1 MNSKKEGCH
10 YQHLSYEERIRLDAL
25 RRRGDSL
32 RIIAREL
39 NRSPNTISR
48 ELRRFRSVPYT
59 PIRAQRRADHKRLLS
74 KRLCLK
80 VATDPVLSRLVLEK
94 LPLKWSPER
103 IAGYARRQ
111 GIVVSK
117 KAIYK
122 YVKSRW
128 LQEHLVFKGNRTCR
142 SVNHRRARYSKDRFK
157 RGVAERPPV
166 DGTGHWEIDFIT
178 SWTSKSVLFVAA
190 DRFSRKTVVQGL
202 PNRRIAS
209 IELALRDLKAGYDI
223 KTITADN
230 DLAFTNWRKLEADIQ
245 ANFYFARPFAS
256 WEKGLVENSNRW
268 IRLFIP
274 KGTNIGTVPTETI
287 DRAMQFL
294 NATPRQILGFKTAD
308 EVHYAKSL
316 ETHSC
321 PT

>member
-1 MNSKKEGCH
+1 MLYGV
-10 YQHLSYEERIRLDAL
+10 AA
-25 RRRGDSL
+25 
-32 RIIAREL
+32 IAYAPLPGNL

-59 PIRAQRRADHKRLLS
+59 PLRAQRRAWHKRYLS

-80 VATDPVLSRLVLEK
+80 VATDPVLANLILEK

-103 IAGYARRQ
+103 IASYARRQ

-122 YVKSRW
+122 YVKTRW
-128 LQEHLVFKGNRTCR
+128 LQEHLVFKGSRTCR
-142 SVNHRRARYSKDRFK
+142 SSNHRRARYSKDRYK
-157 RGVAERPPV
+157 RTVAERPPV

-178 SWTSKSVLFVAA
+178 SWASKSVLFVAS
-190 DRFSRKTVVQGL
+190 DRFSKKTVVQSL
-202 PNRRIAS
+202 PDRRAPS
-209 IELALRDLKAGYDI
+209 VERALGTLKSDLGI

-274 KGTNIGTVPTETI
+274 KGTNISRVASDTI
-287 DRAMQFL
+287 DRTMQFL
-294 NATPRQILGFKTAD
+294 NETLRQILGFRTAD
-308 EVHYAKSL
+308 EVHYTQIDKRFM
-316 ETHSC
+316 
-321 PT
+321 